1 MGRSLESAPIWLGHH
16 PAPRAPPPLSKEMS
30 PPMGSSIRAI
40 SLSPAPPCTRAQ
52 RSSPISPLPATSYH
66 ARSGLYLAPYRAY
79 NPSIGRWLSRD
90 PLGEKGGLNL
100 YAYVG
105 NDPVNRVD
113 PFGLFPRGPW
123 NRGRCCN
130 TSRGVEWASV
140 VGRGW
145 IMLQSGDCVGL
156 FDGKDCEGMTC
167 GGGFYYVH
175 GLAVGPWA
183 TRGCDSKPNTN
194 GPWATDPTTRD
205 PGGLSPTE
213 RGMGGYGDTPPNYI
227 YGPRSPK

>member
-1 MGRSLESAPIWLGHH
+1 MGRSLGSTPIWLGHH
-16 PAPRAPPPLSKEMS
+16 QAPRSPPPLSKEMS

-40 SLSPAPPCTRAQ
+40 SLSPTAVYQGAALFPDFAFTGHY
-52 RSSPISPLPATSYH
+52 YH

-175 GLAVGPWA
+175 GLAVGTCA
-183 TRGCDSKPNTN
+183 TPRCDSKPYTN
-194 GPWATDPTTRD
+194 RRWTPDPTTRD